1 MTQQENQ
8 LAVIESVRG
17 TALEN
22 YADRSVV
29 RELMSRLLKF
39 HPAAAE
45 VGEPGMLMAAQIAIL
60 MGASPLP
67 GTNEIHI
74 WMDKGKPKVEAG
86 INYWQ
91 RRGDQKGGVLWDIE
105 PRPMTE
111 AEREMY
117 QITDGFY
124 GAICRGVRLM
134 DIEQLRQMGL
144 SINQAIKMKG
154 VTGIGVAGKNE
165 YAKNGRPPIWTA
177 IKRCKTDFFKMAFP
191 FIPGEIIAPGAGM
204 QRNASGAIQPD
215 YSDPHWGAELSWE
228 AQDEPAERSEF
239 VQHMATLPHEEFN
252 EILFG
257 NGGNGGTVII
267 SPDVVATY
275 EDDDSA
281 PLPDDEQ
288 VIMETAPAAFFDA
301 VAALV
306 PRYDNVHAAKNA
318 AKKLGF
324 AAIPKEIGGRLDMYR
339 AIKAYAAERD
349 AEEAAEAQAA
359 NNELFPI
366 DEAINGAYQD

>member
-1 MTQQENQ
+1 MTQQETQ
-8 LAVIESVRG
+8 LQVIDSVHG

-22 YADRSVV
+22 YADRSIV

-117 QITDGFY
+117 QIADGFY

-144 SINQAIKMKG
+144 SINQAMKMKG
-154 VTGIGVAGKNE
+154 VTGIGVAAKTE

-177 IKRCKTDFFKMAFP
+177 IKRSKTDFFKMAFP
-191 FIPGEIIAPGAGM
+191 FIPGEIIAPGVGM
-204 QRNASGAIQPD
+204 QRNADGAIQPD
-215 YSDPHWGAELSWE
+215 YSDPHWGAELSWD

-257 NGGNGGTVII
+257 DGGGDGII
-267 SPDVVATY
+267 EGDYDHQPEPDP
-275 EDDDSA
+275 A
-281 PLPDDEQ
+281 P
-288 VIMETAPAAFFDA
+288 VA
-301 VAALV
+301 VAGDTPPASLADFAVWYAARHEYYKDNYHVVGALKKI
-306 PRYDNVHAAKNA
+306 YDGSIGTQFANYDKSEVMAK
-318 AKKLGF
+318 L
-324 AAIPKEIGGRLDMYR
+324 E
-339 AIKAYAAERD
+339 AYA
-349 AEEAAEAQAA
+349 
-359 NNELFPI
+359 N
-366 DEAINGAYQD
+366 DEADGAN